1 VIVML
6 ESVIGGRVIPPFT
19 TNAIGQPR
27 ATIRPRLDRWV
38 IGTTATTL
46 LVWLLP
52 SPGWLV
58 LMTASVAAILHGLRL
73 SGWRTRH
80 VWRHPL
86 LWILHL
92 SYAWIPIG
100 LVLLGLSA
108 MNIVTVSAAFHA
120 LAVGSMAGLMVG
132 MITRTALGHTGRP
145 LAAGL
150 PEIVMYGLILSAA
163 IARTAAALVPP
174 ALYQSLLIFSMLCW
188 SATFAVYLAVYGPYL
203 VNARIDGLEG

>member
-1 VIVML
+1 
-6 ESVIGGRVIPPFT
+6 
-19 TNAIGQPR
+19 
-27 ATIRPRLDRWV
+27 
-38 IGTTATTL
+38 
-46 LVWLLP
+46 
-52 SPGWLV
+52 
-58 LMTASVAAILHGLRL
+58 
-73 SGWRTRH
+73 
-80 VWRHPL
+80 
-86 LWILHL
+86 
-92 SYAWIPIG
+92 
-100 LVLLGLSA
+100 